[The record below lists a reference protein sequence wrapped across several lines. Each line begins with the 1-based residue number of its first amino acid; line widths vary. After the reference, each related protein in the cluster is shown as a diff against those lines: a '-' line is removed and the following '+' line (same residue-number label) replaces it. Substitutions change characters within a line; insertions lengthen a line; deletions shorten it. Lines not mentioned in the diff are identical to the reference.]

1 MKTKFA
7 TVCVVAVM
15 LALILH
21 ETDGFSS
28 QTKNGLQKKGYKRS
42 KVKLKFNIAK
52 KPKAQK
58 DINR

>member
-7 TVCVVAVM
+7 IVCVVAVM

-21 ETDGFSS
+21 ETDGIHSI
-28 QTKNGLQKKGYKRS
+28 GYKRG

-52 KPKAQK
+52 KTKTQK
-58 DINR
+58 DIN